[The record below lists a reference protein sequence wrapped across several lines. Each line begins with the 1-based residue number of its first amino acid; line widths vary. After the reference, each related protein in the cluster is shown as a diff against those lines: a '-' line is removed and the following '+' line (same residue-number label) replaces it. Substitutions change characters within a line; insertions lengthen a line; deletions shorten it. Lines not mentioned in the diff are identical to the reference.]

1 MITGEFPDS
10 FKQLVAFGQ
19 RPDVKIRPVLL
30 RVLVDMFV
38 TKSNH
43 SLTDLRQFE
52 EMMVHLLDDTDDETR
67 LAVAEQLSKHPLTP
81 RPLLER
87 FVAERGG
94 IAAKVLAH
102 ADMDSRALN
111 AAAVFGTTAMAEAVA
126 RRSDLDPGIVRSLA
140 ERPEEGVLCALVG
153 NADAPIERSL
163 FRYLARRAQSHP
175 ALALALLHRGGTGEA
190 VTLFF
195 SAAPAQ
201 RDTLIATA
209 RRQDLGLTGPPPV
222 SLSVEML
229 AAIVRAALAPG
240 LDGLD
245 VALSTALQ
253 CTPAEA
259 HRIMDD
265 PHGEPAALAFAALG
279 VPPEVAARIFILGN
293 TAFSRSYAK
302 VKRLVMITETV
313 SPRAA
318 YQLVA
323 AMLGRPIETP
333 RRTGSAVANSD
344 AKGRR
349 VDITSAVRHE
359 TAAAPPVV
367 QRLNRAR

>member
-38 TKSNH
+38 TRSHH

-52 EMMVHLLDDTDDETR
+52 EMMAHLLDDADDETR
-67 LAVAEQLSKHPLTP
+67 LVVAEQLSKHPLTP

-87 FVAERGG
+87 FVAERGA

-102 ADMDSRALN
+102 AGMDNRALN
-111 AAAVFGTTAMAEAVA
+111 AAAVFGTAVMAEAVA
-126 RRSDLDPGIVRSLA
+126 RRSDLDLNIVRSIA
-140 ERPEEGVLCALVG
+140 ERPEETVLCALVE
-153 NADAPIERSL
+153 NAAAPIERSL

-175 ALALALLHRGGTGEA
+175 ALAASLLQRGGTGEA

-201 RDTLIATA
+201 RATLIATA
-209 RRQDLGLTGPPPV
+209 RRQDLGLTGRTPI
-222 SLSVEML
+222 SSSAEML
-229 AAIVRAALAPG
+229 AAIERAAMAPG
-240 LDGLD
+240 LEGLD
-245 VALSTALQ
+245 ITLGAALQ
-253 CTPAEA
+253 CTPAEV

-265 PHGEPAALAFAALG
+265 PHGEPAALALAALG
-279 VPPEVAARIFILGN
+279 VSPQVAARIFILGN
-293 TAFSRSYAK
+293 TAISRSYLK
-302 VKRLVMITETV
+302 VRRLVAITETV

-323 AMLGRPIETP
+323 AMLGRSAEVP
-333 RRTGSAVANSD
+333 RRTGATTSVAD
-344 AKGRR
+344 AAGRR
-349 VDITSAVRHE
+349 AELTTVRHE
-359 TAAAPPVV
+359 TAATQPAP
-367 QRLNRAR
+367 QRVNRAR